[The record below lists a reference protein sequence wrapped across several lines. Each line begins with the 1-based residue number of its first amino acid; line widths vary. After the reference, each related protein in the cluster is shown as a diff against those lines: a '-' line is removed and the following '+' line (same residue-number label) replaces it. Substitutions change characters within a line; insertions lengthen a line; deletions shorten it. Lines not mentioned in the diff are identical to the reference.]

1 MAKIVSNYQPRD
13 LFSAFELNNA
23 QRDSLK
29 KEFDWIEDSEFDY
42 AKFFMYRG
50 QVYALAEFT
59 RLEGDL
65 LAKGWQGSLGETAWS
80 SLLVKIVDSAQSVIV
95 GRHLS

>member
-1 MAKIVSNYQPRD
+1 MAKIVTNFQRRD
-13 LFSAFELNNA
+13 LFSAFELNSA
-23 QRDSLK
+23 QRDSLR
-29 KEFDWIEDSEFDY
+29 KEFDWIEDFDY

-50 QVYALAEFT
+50 RYYALAEFT

-80 SLLVKIVDSAQSVIV
+80 SLLIKIDDPAQSVIV